1 MKNLTILPAD
11 SYIVINKTTIT
22 DADRKLISMLYQP
35 IIGYTA
41 VSLYNTLIDDLDKL
55 ELMSEELTH
64 HHLMSTMQ
72 LKLEDIIIAREK
84 LEGIGLIKTYVKK
97 GNINSYVYLI
107 YSPITANEFFNHPVL
122 NVVLYNNLG
131 KKEYERLLNYY
142 KVPRV
147 NLKDYEEITCSF
159 DNAFKTA
166 SGTILDMPT
175 DVIKR
180 ESNNLEITKGIDFN
194 LLISSIPSS
203 QISEKCFNKETK
215 ELINALS
222 FTYNLS
228 TLDMQ
233 GLVKNA
239 LNEKGT
245 IDKTELRK
253 NCRDYY
259 KFDNNGKLPTL
270 IYNKQPDYLKKPQGD
285 NSKWAKMVYTFE
297 NMTPYQFL
305 KAKYKGGEPTERDMR
320 LIESLLIDQ
329 KLNSGVVN
337 VLIAYVLKIN
347 NEQLKKSYVETI
359 AGQWKRLNIETV
371 EEAMRITEKEHKK
384 MKKLVEDKKKPT
396 ATTTKKQPT
405 QEAVVPAWFNQN
417 LNELEP
423 TNTEQ
428 EEMDKVLDEMN
439 KVLEELV

>member
-142 KVPRV
+142 KVPRI

-159 DNAFKTA
+159 DNAFKT
-166 SGTILDMPT
+166 SPGTVLDMPT

-233 GLVKNA
+233 GIVKNA

-320 LIESLLIDQ
+320 LIESLLVDQ

-396 ATTTKKQPT
+396 TTTKKQTT

-423 TNTEQ
+423 TNTSQ